1 MIVSADV
8 GEADNVHPP
17 DKQTIGAR
25 LVLAAR
31 ALAYHEPIDYSG
43 PAYRQTSLEPGA
55 IRVWFD
61 HANGLEAR
69 GGTLSG
75 FEVAGADHKFFAA
88 SAQVKGSTVV
98 ASSSS
103 VANPIYVR
111 YAWSA
116 SSPMP
121 LFNREGLPASPFNS
135 DDTYANQGQPSK

>member
-1 MIVSADV
+1 MVVSADV
-8 GEADNVHPP
+8 GVAENVHPP

-31 ALAYHEPIDYSG
+31 ALAYQEPIEYSG
-43 PAYRQTSLEPGA
+43 PAYRQTGLEPGK
-55 IRVWFD
+55 IRVWLD
-61 HANGLEAR
+61 HANGFNASEGKL
-69 GGTLSG
+69 LG
-75 FEVAGADHKFFAA
+75 FEVAGADHRFFAA
-88 SAQVKGSTVV
+88 SALVEGSTVV

-116 SSPMP
+116 SSPMT

-135 DDTYANQGQPSK
+135 DDTYANQDQPSK